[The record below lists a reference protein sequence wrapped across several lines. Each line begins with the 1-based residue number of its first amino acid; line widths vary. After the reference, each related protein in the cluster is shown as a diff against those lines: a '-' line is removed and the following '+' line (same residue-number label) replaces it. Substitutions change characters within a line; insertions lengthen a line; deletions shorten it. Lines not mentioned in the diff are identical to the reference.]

1 MPTLT
6 AAPRNTSPT
15 LLAIES
21 TWEQMARGAE
31 ADRFPTLGSLPL
43 IELHEHFN
51 RKTTAAAWKDR
62 VLLELLEASTRGDE
76 LALHTVVRLFLP
88 KAVKFARS
96 CTALRGMELD
106 DAIATAV
113 SAIWQA
119 ARTYPIHR
127 SSSPTANLNL
137 NALSIISGGAAKD
150 PELAVEDDYL
160 EARLNLQHHEPT
172 PDENLAEVLAWA
184 LETHILDRDEI
195 RLMVRYYLADEENIA
210 SNREAIANELKVSLA
225 ALQKRASRIRL
236 RLIEAVKLHIA
247 DVGRW

>member
-1 MPTLT
+1 MTTIT

-21 TWEQMARGAE
+21 TWEQMARNAE
-31 ADRFPTLGSLPL
+31 AGRFPSLGTLPL
-43 IELHEHFN
+43 LDLHEHFN
-51 RKTTAAAWKDR
+51 RKTTDALWKDQ
-62 VLLELLEASTRGDE
+62 VLLEMLAASTKGDE

-96 CTALRGMELD
+96 CTALRGMDLD

-127 SSSPTANLNL
+127 SSSPVANLHL

-160 EARLNLQHHEPT
+160 ESRLNLQHQEPT
-172 PDENLAEVLAWA
+172 PDEDLAEVLAWA
-184 LETHILDRDEI
+184 LETRVLDRDEI
-195 RLMVRYYLADEENIA
+195 RLMVRYYLADEQDIA
-210 SNREAIANELKVSLA
+210 MNRHTIANELNVSPA
-225 ALQKRASRIRL
+225 ALQKRASRVRI
-236 RLIEAVKLHIA
+236 RLIEAVNQHIA
-247 DVGRW
+247 DVGHW

>member
-1 MPTLT
+1 MSTLT
-6 AAPRNTSPT
+6 TAPRNTSPT

-21 TWEQMARGAE
+21 IWEQMARSAE
-31 ADRFPTLGSLPL
+31 ADRFPSLGTLPL

-51 RKTTAAAWKDR
+51 RKATATAWKDQ
-62 VLLELLEASTRGDE
+62 VLLEMLGASTKGDE

-96 CTALRGMELD
+96 CTALRGMDLD

-119 ARTYPIHR
+119 ARTYPIYRR
-127 SSSPTANLNL
+127 SSPSANLHL

-150 PELAVEDDYL
+150 AELAVEDDYL
-160 EARLNLQHHEPT
+160 EARLNLGQHEPT
-172 PDENLAEVLAWA
+172 PDEDLAEVLAWA
-184 LETHILDRDEI
+184 LETRVLDRDEI
-195 RLMVRYYLADEENIA
+195 RLMVRYYLADEQDIDA
-210 SNREAIANELKVSLA
+210 NRESIANELDLSPA